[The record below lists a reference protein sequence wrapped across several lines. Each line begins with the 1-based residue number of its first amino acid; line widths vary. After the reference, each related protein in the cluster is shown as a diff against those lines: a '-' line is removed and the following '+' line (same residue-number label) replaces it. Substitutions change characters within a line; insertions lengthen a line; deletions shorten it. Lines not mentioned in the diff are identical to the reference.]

1 MLAIFLIA
9 AILDTLCDTFLPQN
23 VSAILYV
30 TKDET
35 YGRNTA
41 SSQYF
46 LQLVGYL
53 GIPVIAWNAD
63 NSGLEQVSRIVQPP
77 SPPFRVWFE
86 NRPALYFFNYTFI
99 SAYIIFFL
107 FRIKD
112 TVADLLSVL
121 LNFIANYDSKNEN
134 ILPYCL

>member
-77 SPPFRVWFE
+77 SPPFLTERKKWSHFDLKIRFTGGIESILRVT
-86 NRPALYFFNYTFI
+86 N
-99 SAYIIFFL
+99 
-107 FRIKD
+107 
-112 TVADLLSVL
+112 
-121 LNFIANYDSKNEN
+121 
-134 ILPYCL
+134 